1 MGLKIY
7 RGANG
12 TLRPTWWATVVYKG
26 QQRST
31 NLGVAIAGEVPTDEK
46 GNPALARRGDKAFER
61 SRAAAQRALEKWRRE
76 MRVNPAELQESA
88 YKAHTGV
95 SLAGVP
101 FAKLIDKWL
110 ALKRQNAPTAE
121 RVRNTRLT
129 FKRFGDF
136 ARNYAE
142 ERGRRCETL
151 NDVTPEIAAAWF
163 EKIKDEFAWATVKD
177 IMHLLSGAFKRWAT
191 NGQNNPFSDI
201 LLRGNKKAG
210 EEKKRT
216 ERKALTDAQFSRLL
230 DCTRENER
238 LFPLVVCAAFTG
250 MRLGDVC
257 RLRVAD
263 VDLDKGEI
271 DCVTAKAGVRVRIP
285 ILSAILREVLEEGC
299 AVPADGKTP
308 SPFVF
313 PWAAWQYAK
322 NRTTIVRAVKP
333 YFARAVFGNAQPA
346 EEAQEVDPDGKE
358 ETPPDI
364 EAEAARAGWQE
375 GKRARVVE
383 VYRRFKAGEQS
394 CAIAEAMNLARG
406 QVSCYLRDAERLTG
420 ETLRPMAVK
429 SAKPGTVDLIEK
441 TRMKRTVGKHAAS
454 IWGWHNLR
462 HNFITCAL
470 NSGVPLYKVAAI
482 VGHGTTS
489 ITAGYA
495 DTQTE
500 TRKAITALQSIRK
513 EPTVDEFVSRLTAKQ
528 RKELA
533 RKLLD
538 L

>member
-7 RGANG
+7 YGRNG

-26 QQRST
+26 QQRSK
-31 NLGVAIAGEVPTDEK
+31 NLGVKIAGDVPTDENGK
-46 GNPALARRGDKAFER
+46 TALAIKGDAAFER
-61 SRAAAQRALEKWRRE
+61 SRAAAQRALDAWRRE

-88 YKAHTGV
+88 YRAHTGV

-121 RVRNTRLT
+121 RVRSTRLT

-136 ARNYAE
+136 ARAFAAA
-142 ERGRRCETL
+142 RGRRCETL
-151 NDVTPEIAAAWF
+151 NDITPEIAAAWF
-163 EKIKDEFAWATVKD
+163 EKVKGEFAWATVKD

-191 NGQNNPFSDI
+191 NGQSNPFSDI
-201 LLRGNKKAG
+201 LLRGNKAAG
-210 EEKKRT
+210 EERKRT
-216 ERKALTDAQFSRLL
+216 ERKALTDKQFSRLL
-230 DCTRENER
+230 DCAKENER

-263 VDLDKGEI
+263 VDLDNGEI

-285 ILSAILREVLEEGC
+285 ILSPILRKVLEE
-299 AVPADGKTP
+299 
-308 SPFVF
+308 
-313 PWAAWQYAK
+313 
-322 NRTTIVRAVKP
+322 NRTTIIRSVKP
-333 YFARAVFGNAQPA
+333 YFARAVFGDAQPE
-346 EEAQEVDPDGKE
+346 EEAQEIDQNGKE

-364 EAEAARAGWQE
+364 ETEAARAGWQE

-383 VYRRFKAGEQS
+383 VYRRFKAGEPS
-394 CAIAEAMNLARG
+394 CAIAEAMKLARG
-406 QVSCYLRDAERLTG
+406 QVSCYLRDAEELTG
-420 ETLRPMAVK
+420 ETLRPMAAK
-429 SAKPGTVDLIEK
+429 KAKPCAVELIKK
-441 TRMKRTVGKHAAS
+441 TRVKRTVGKHSAS

-470 NSGVPLYKVAAI
+470 NNGVPIHKVAAI
-482 VGHGTTS
+482 VGHGTTE

-495 DTQTE
+495 DTQTD
-500 TRKAITALQSIRK
+500 TRKATTALEPIRK
-513 EPTVDEFVSRLTAKQ
+513 KSAVDDFISRLTDEQ